1 MDSMVPQTG
10 SPGGSRTSDGSPA
23 SRRPYLIADDLTG
36 ALDTAAQFAAIRSAP
51 GPIPVYWRTPPH
63 AALPAGVAIDS
74 GTREATRD
82 EARRRV
88 AAIAAAI
95 VAGVPST
102 AGALLYAK
110 LDSLLRGH
118 AGAEI
123 AAWTAATAADHVI
136 VAPAFP
142 YQGRVTRG
150 GIQFARGSDGRS
162 WTPAAGDLRADLER
176 EGRRVQLRS
185 AGEAVPAGISL
196 WDAETDA
203 DLDAIAAAGLA
214 LGGRVLWCGSSGLA
228 GALARRMGGGGDAAP
243 PWLPPSPLRPVLGLF
258 GTNHP
263 AMAAQ
268 LAACQEHVLTLP
280 DGGPAAATV
289 LARRLD
295 QAGIA
300 LATLG
305 LPDGLTRADA
315 ALRIEREFARLV
327 RRLDPP
333 GTLLVAGGETLRGLC
348 LALEAERLD
357 LDGHVWPGVPCS
369 VLRGGRFDGVR
380 VISKSGAFGD
390 PALLRRL
397 LAPGAPPHQGEQ
409 A

>member
-1 MDSMVPQTG
+1 MDSMVPQDGSPNGIRAATG
-10 SPGGSRTSDGSPA
+10 SPAP
-23 SRRPYLIADDLTG
+23 RRPCLIADDLTG
-36 ALDTAAQFAAIRSAP
+36 ALDTAAQFAVLT
-51 GPIPVYWRTPPH
+51 GPIPVYWQG
-63 AALPAGVAIDS
+63 LPYPVLPNELAFDS

-82 EARRRV
+82 AARRRV
-88 AAIAAAI
+88 AAIAA
-95 VAGVPST
+95 GLPRVPGT
-102 AGALLYAK
+102 LHYAK

-123 AAWTAATAADHVI
+123 AAWIAATAPDHII

-142 YQGRVTRG
+142 YQGRITRAG
-150 GIQFARGSDGRS
+150 LQLARGDDGRS
-162 WTPAAGDLRADLER
+162 WTPAASDLRADLER
-176 EGRRVQLRS
+176 EGQAVQPRCP
-185 AGEAVPAGISL
+185 GEPVPAGLSL
-196 WDAETDA
+196 WDAEADA

-214 LGGRVLWCGSSGLA
+214 LTGRVLWCGSSGLA
-228 GALARRMGGGGDAAP
+228 GALARQMGGVSGDGA
-243 PWLPPSPLRPVLGLF
+243 PLRLPRPILGLF

-268 LAACQEHVLTLP
+268 LDACSDHVLALP
-280 DGGPAAATV
+280 DGGPTGAAV
-289 LARRLD
+289 LAQRLD
-295 QAGIA
+295 RDGLA
-300 LATLG
+300 LATLA
-305 LPDGLTRADA
+305 LPDGLARADA
-315 ALRIEREFARLV
+315 AQRIEREFARLV

-348 LALEAERLD
+348 LALEADRLD

-369 VLRGGRFDGVR
+369 ILRGGRFDGVR

-397 LAPGAPPHQGEQ
+397 LALDAPLHQGEQ